1 MRAVRFH
8 GARDVRVEDVPPPG
22 AQLAP
27 TEVLLRPR
35 LVGICGS
42 DLREYV
48 AGPIDTSYEPHPVT
62 GARIPQI
69 MGHEISA
76 DVEAV
81 GDAVSGV
88 VPGSRVTVMPEA
100 FCGECY
106 ACRNGMQPLCSN
118 EACVGMSWHWGG
130 MAELAVVQAH
140 QAIPLPD
147 AVSYEQGALIE
158 PAAVAVH
165 AIKRG
170 GVKPGDTVLVT
181 GAGPIGALSVLAAR
195 AAGAEQVFLSEPN
208 PARALHVASLGTDAS
223 FDPASEDVAAAIRD
237 RTGGVGVDVAF
248 ECSGNDAALRAC
260 LSATRARGVVAQV
273 GLHVKDVSI
282 DVVDLTEREIALIGV
297 YAYPVTSFPEV
308 AAQVASGALPVER
321 IVTSRIGL
329 DEVVSKGF
337 DALADPAGGD
347 VKILLSVAD

>member
-1 MRAVRFH
+1 MRAVRFY
-8 GARDVRVEDVPPPG
+8 GARDVRVEDVSPPT

-35 LVGICGS
+35 LCGICGS
-42 DLREYV
+42 DMREYV
-48 AGPIDTSYEPHPVT
+48 AGPIDTSFEPHPLT

-81 GDAVSGV
+81 GEAVSTV
-88 VPGSRVTVMPEA
+88 APGARVTVMPEF
-100 FCGECY
+100 FCGECD
-106 ACRNGMQPLCSN
+106 ACRNGMHPLCSK
-118 EACVGMSWHWGG
+118 EACVGMSWPWGG

-165 AIKRG
+165 AMARA
-170 GVKPGDTVLVT
+170 GVKPGDAVLVT

-208 PARALHVASLGTDAS
+208 PARCSHVASLGTDAS
-223 FDPASEDVAAAIRD
+223 FDPTAVDLGAEIRD
-237 RTGGVGVDVAF
+237 RTGGAGVDVAI
-248 ECSGNDAALRAC
+248 ECSGNDAALRSC
-260 LSATRARGVVAQV
+260 LSATRARGTVAQV

-282 DVVDLTEREIALIGV
+282 DVVDLTEREIALVGV

-308 AAQVASGALPVER
+308 AAQVASGALPVQR

-329 DEVVSKGF
+329 EDVVSKGF
-337 DALADPAGGD
+337 EALADPAGGD
-347 VKILLSVAD
+347 VKILLSVTD